1 MATKQF
7 SIEIEWRDV
16 VGYEDLYKVST
27 EGNIKSIRRNKILSQ
42 DTNQDGY
49 KRVQLYKNKASKHYS
64 VHRLVAQAFIPN
76 PDNLPQVNHKD
87 EDKSNNCVSN
97 LEWITPK
104 DNCNYGTRNR
114 KVALSKN
121 KPVLQLS
128 LEGDL
133 IREWESA
140 SEVARVLGYN
150 QGDICNCCNNKLKTA
165 HKFKWSYK

>member
-16 VGYEDLYKVST
+16 VGYEGLYKVSA
-27 EGNIKSIRRNKILSQ
+27 EGDIKSIRSNKILSP

-49 KRVQLYKNKASKHYS
+49 KRVSLYKNKASKHYS

-76 PDNLPQVNHKD
+76 PDNLPQVNHID

-140 SEVARVLGYN
+140 SEVQRVLGYS

>member
-1 MATKQF
+1 MATREF

-16 VGYEDLYKVST
+16 VGYEGLYKVST

-49 KRVQLYKNKASKHYS
+49 KRVQLYKNKASKNYS

-140 SEVARVLGYN
+140 SEGIR
-150 QGDICNCCNNKLKTA
+150 I
-165 HKFKWSYK
+165 